1 MLAKISRVLN
11 QPFYFWLVA
20 VYPILYL
27 YSENLGLV
35 IGHEVLASLAAMI
48 AVTTIGF
55 LIANRVI
62 CCRYKAAFMLS
73 LCSLVFSLSGHAYFS
88 YLCQDRYWCGRC

>member
-27 YSENLGLV
+27 YTMNFGLV
-35 IGHEVLASLAAMI
+35 IEREV
-48 AVTTIGF
+48 
-55 LIANRVI
+55 
-62 CCRYKAAFMLS
+62 
-73 LCSLVFSLSGHAYFS
+73 
-88 YLCQDRYWCGRC
+88 